1 MPERNAFGTF
11 FVDNSHN
18 ARVRVFS
25 FHNCYVDCRALGQYT
40 RMNSEGAMKR
50 FITLI
55 FLLLFGVAESRAQEI
70 VLERFD
76 ALPGKSH
83 FITATQPFSMLI
95 SLDNVSSCTGVSF
108 ELRFNNAGSIYFDG
122 WTAVGAFPSN
132 GIVIIDESNR
142 VSGQGKITVGA
153 LSLQGT
159 SGITFDDPVIVQLN
173 FVVNTTAQHNTNTV
187 FSFVNAEAVVAQPEG
202 TIVNLFGQ
210 PQLFNVHGYVD
221 VWPGDANNDG
231 IVNNKD
237 ISQIGLFF
245 DDGDPNGRIRGFKR
259 TPQSTNWAPQS
270 ALAWDSVR
278 VTYTDCDGSGRVDIN
293 DLLVVWANMS
303 KTHTVVKGGDPIA
316 TPTTPHED
324 PEPVVGTIQVPVR
337 VNTGYQGIGVS
348 GRIDWSKCAD
358 RYNVVGVS
366 KGELF
371 AGAPGFFSVPGGEG
385 TNYIDVALG
394 YFYPSPDI
402 LLNGE
407 IFVLSVEPLQ
417 GGNGS
422 DFEFDFINQSG
433 IHSGGGIFNLSED
446 PIGSVLPESITGVRV
461 FPTPTMEVMTISN
474 ERVDVTEAI
483 LIDALGREVLRF
495 DVILGANEVH
505 VGHLVRGGYT
515 LVLSG
520 KEVMAA
526 MPVLLQ

>member
-1 MPERNAFGTF
+1 
-11 FVDNSHN
+11 
-18 ARVRVFS
+18 
-25 FHNCYVDCRALGQYT
+25 
-40 RMNSEGAMKR
+40 MKR
-50 FITLI
+50 IATLVCMMM
-55 FLLLFGVAESRAQEI
+55 VAFSGLKAQEI

-76 ALPGKSH
+76 AVPGKSH

-122 WTAVGAFPSN
+122 WTAVGAFPSD

-159 SGITFDDPVIVQLN
+159 NGITFDDPVVVQLN

-187 FSFVNAEAVVAQPEG
+187 FSFVNSEAVVAQPEG

-259 TPQSTNWAPQS
+259 SPMSTNWAPQS

-303 KTHTVVKGGDPIA
+303 KTHTSIKRSDEVSSPVS
-316 TPTTPHED
+316 PTQD
-324 PEPVVGTIQVPVR
+324 AEPVVGTIQIPVV
-337 VNTGYQGIGVS
+337 VNTEYNGIGVS
-348 GRIDWSKCAD
+348 GRIDWSASAENYK
-358 RYNVVGVS
+358 VVGVS
-366 KGELF
+366 KGSIF
-371 AGAPGFFSVPGGEG
+371 AGAPGFFSKPGGEG
-385 TNYIDVALG
+385 SNYIDVALG
-394 YFYPSPDI
+394 YFYPSPDVLI
-402 LLNGE
+402 NGE
-407 IFVLSVEPLQ
+407 IMVLSVEPLN
-417 GGNGS
+417 GGDGS
-422 DFEFDFINQSG
+422 DFAYAFKNQKG
-433 IHSGGGIFNLSED
+433 IHSSGGIFDLVT
-446 PIGSVLPESITGVRV
+446 SVLPEKLAGVHV
-461 FPTPTMEVMTISN
+461 YPTPAEHMLTVEN
-474 ERVDVTEAI
+474 ERLDISQVV
-483 LIDALGREVLRF
+483 LVDALGREVLRA
-495 DVILGANEVH
+495 DIS
-505 VGHLVRGGYT
+505 VGNFELNVETLTRGGYT
-515 LVLSG
+515 LLMKGKKIEAAVPVVL
-520 KEVMAA
+520 K
-526 MPVLLQ
+526 